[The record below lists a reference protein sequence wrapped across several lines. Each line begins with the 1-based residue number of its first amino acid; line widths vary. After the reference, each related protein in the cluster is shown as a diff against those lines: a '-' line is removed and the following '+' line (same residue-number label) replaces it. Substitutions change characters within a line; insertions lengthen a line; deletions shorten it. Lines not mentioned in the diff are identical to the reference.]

1 LPSLDPNKRA
11 LSFRLACFDWFLSA
25 FFGRSLVSRP
35 VLDDLDDA
43 RQILLCAALKDA
55 VL

>member
-1 LPSLDPNKRA
+1 LPSLDPSKRA

-25 FFGRSLVSRP
+25 FFGRSLISRP

-43 RQILLCAALKDA
+43 RHLAMRGPE
-55 VL
+55 